1 MVKHVTLK
9 PEDIE
14 YILAVCDAAGIYYSD
29 PTGAILNLAHR
40 VADTLP
46 PTD

>member
-1 MVKHVTLK
+1 MDNQVRLK
-9 PEDIE
+9 PEDID

-40 VADTLP
+40 VADALP
-46 PTD
+46 PKD

>member
-1 MVKHVTLK
+1 MVNHVTLK
-9 PEDIE
+9 PEDID

-29 PTGAILNLAHR
+29 ATGAILNLAHR

-46 PTD
+46 PKD